1 MSANRLVQQGNT
13 QETAPVGASTRVFGP
28 KRLTLGGTNFVPD
41 DSSDPV
47 GAPGDLAGP
56 VDIGATPSA
65 GGRSHDDSHFK
76 WKWYLTD
83 G

>member
-41 DSSDPV
+41 DISDPV

-56 VDIGATPSA
+56 VDIN
-65 GGRSHDDSHFK
+65 RSHLEHVEVS
-76 WKWYLTD
+76 
-83 G
+83 